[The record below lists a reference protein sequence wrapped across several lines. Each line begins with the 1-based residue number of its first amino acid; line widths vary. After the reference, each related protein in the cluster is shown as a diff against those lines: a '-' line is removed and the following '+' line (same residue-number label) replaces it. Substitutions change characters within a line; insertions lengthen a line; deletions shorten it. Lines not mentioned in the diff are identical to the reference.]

1 MSGYAALLENYL
13 EEEKYAND
21 TFAGIS
27 SCLESLTDF
36 VNEDVNFDMTISLT
50 EAETGDIK
58 EKDKKVSAAIKNG
71 ISKLIGKLE
80 AFIGKIGEAVKRFI
94 AKAKVTIAQKG
105 NEALR
110 KMISNNGYVIGKDIK
125 VRAIKVNGVKGAKVA
140 EGIYKA
146 VTDANNA
153 ISKEIISIQNAISD
167 GSTVSVNRNKEVI
180 DTLSTSFEKS
190 DATTL
195 ELISSAAKW
204 TVKKAYQ
211 EYVGQY
217 LDVVSNNIGKIDGQA
232 KESQKYCKEIIKV
245 LKKAENGSE
254 INSESIAAINGISS
268 DLMRLT
274 TGALNYSMSLL
285 TLATKNGAK
294 IALAAVDETGKAAA
308 GAVKAKAGEIKAKGQ
323 EVAGKVGVA
332 ANKASLKAKEIA
344 SSGKKETPA
353 EA

>member
-1 MSGYAALLENYL
+1 MSGYATLLENYL

-21 TFAGIS
+21 TFAGIA

-36 VNEDVNFDMTISLT
+36 VNEDVNFDMTISLI
-50 EAETGDIK
+50 EAESGDIK
-58 EKDKKVSAAIKNG
+58 EKDKKVSAARKNG
-71 ISKLIGKLE
+71 MGRLISKLE

-105 NEALR
+105 NEALK

-125 VRAIKVNGVKGAKVA
+125 VRAVKVNGVKGAKVA

-153 ISKEIISIQNAISD
+153 ISKEIVSIQSAIAN
-167 GSTVSVNRNKEVI
+167 GNTVSVNRNKEVI

-195 ELISSAAKW
+195 EMISSAKKLS
-204 TVKKAYQ
+204 VKDAYQ

-217 LDVVSNNIGKIDGQA
+217 LDVVSNNISKIDGQA
-232 KESQKYCKEIIKV
+232 KESQNNCKQIIKA

-254 INSESIAAINGISS
+254 INSESITAINGISS
-268 DLMRLT
+268 DLMRLA

-294 IALAAVDETGKAAA
+294 IALAAVDATGKAAA
-308 GAVKAKAGEIKAKGQ
+308 VATKNAANTAKDKAGEIKDNAKAKAQ
-323 EVAGKVGVA
+323 EVAGKIG
-332 ANKASLKAKEIA
+332 K
-344 SSGKKETPA
+344 GKKETPA

>member
-1 MSGYAALLENYL
+1 MSYAAMLENYL

-27 SCLESLTDF
+27 SCLESLTSF
-36 VNEDVNFDMTISLT
+36 VNEDVNFEMTISLT
-50 EAETGDIK
+50 EAESGDIK

-71 ISKLIGKLE
+71 ISKLISKLE
-80 AFIGKIGEAVKRFI
+80 AFIEKIGEAVKRFI

-105 NEALR
+105 NETLK
-110 KMISNNGYVIGKDIK
+110 KMLSNNGYVIGKDVK
-125 VRAIKVNGVKGAKVA
+125 VRAVKVNGVKGAKVA

-153 ISKEIISIQNAISD
+153 ISKEIISIQNAMSD
-167 GSTVSVNRNKEVI
+167 GKAVSVNRNKEVI
-180 DTLSTSFEKS
+180 DTLSTSLEKS

-195 ELISSAAKW
+195 ELISA
-204 TVKKAYQ
+204 VKKWSVKDAYQ

-217 LDVVSNNIGKIDGQA
+217 LDVVSNNISKIDGQA
-232 KESQKYCKEIIKV
+232 KESQKYCKEIIKT

-254 INSESIAAINGISS
+254 INAESIAAVNGISS
-268 DLMRLT
+268 DLMRLA

-294 IALAAVDETGKAAA
+294 IALAAVDATGKAAA
-308 GAVKAKAGEIKAKGQ
+308 VATKNAANTAKDKAGEIKDNAKAKAQ
-323 EVAGKVGVA
+323 EVAGKIG
-332 ANKASLKAKEIA
+332 K
-344 SSGKKETPA
+344 GKKETPA

>member
-1 MSGYAALLENYL
+1 MSGYATLLENYL

-71 ISKLIGKLE
+71 IGKLISKLE

-94 AKAKVTIAQKG
+94 AKAKVTIAQCG

-110 KMISNNGYVIGKDIK
+110 KMISNNEYIIGKDIK
-125 VRAIKVNGVKGAKVA
+125 VRALKVNGSKGDDVAKA
-140 EGIYKA
+140 IYQA

-153 ISKEIISIQNAISD
+153 ISKEIVSIQNAIAN
-167 GSTVSVNRNKEVI
+167 GNTVSVNRNKEVI

-217 LDVVSNNIGKIDGQA
+217 LDVVSNNISKIDGQA

-254 INSESIAAINGISS
+254 INSESITAINGISS
-268 DLMRLT
+268 DLMRLA

-294 IALAAVDETGKAAA
+294 IALAAVDATGKAAA
-308 GAVKAKAGEIKAKGQ
+308 GAVKAKAGEIKDNAKAKGQ
-323 EVAGKVGVA
+323 EVAGKIG
-332 ANKASLKAKEIA
+332 K
-344 SSGKKETPA
+344 GKKEIPA

>member
-1 MSGYAALLENYL
+1 MSSYAALLENYL
-13 EEEKYAND
+13 EEKKYAND
-21 TFAGIS
+21 TFASIA

-71 ISKLIGKLE
+71 ISKLISKLE

-94 AKAKVTIAQKG
+94 AKAKVTIAQQG

-110 KMISNNGYVIGKDIK
+110 KMISNNEYIVGKDIK
-125 VRAIKVNGVKGAKVA
+125 VRALKVNGAEGAEVA

-146 VTDANNA
+146 VTDANNDS
-153 ISKEIISIQNAISD
+153 SKEIISIQNAIAD
-167 GSTVSVNRNKEVI
+167 GNTVSVNRNKEVI

-195 ELISSAAKW
+195 ELISSAKKLS
-204 TVKKAYQ
+204 VKDAYQ

-217 LDVVSNNIGKIDGQA
+217 LDVVSNNISKIDGQA
-232 KESQKYCKEIIKV
+232 KESQKYCKEIIKA
-245 LKKAENGSE
+245 LKKAENGSK
-254 INSESIAAINGISS
+254 INSESIAAVNAISS
-268 DLMRLT
+268 DLMKLA
-274 TGALNYSMSLL
+274 TGALNYSMGLL

-294 IALAAVDETGKAAA
+294 RALAAVDATGKAAA
-308 GAVKAKAGEIKAKGQ
+308 NTAKGKAQ
-323 EVAGKVGVA
+323 EVAGK
-332 ANKASLKAKEIA
+332 LK
-344 SSGKKETPA
+344 KKNDAREEPVE

>member
-1 MSGYAALLENYL
+1 MSYAAMLENYL

-27 SCLESLTDF
+27 SCLESLTSF
-36 VNEDVNFDMTISLT
+36 VNEDVNFEMTISLT
-50 EAETGDIK
+50 EAESGDIK

-71 ISKLIGKLE
+71 INKLISKLE
-80 AFIGKIGEAVKRFI
+80 AFIEKIGEAVKRFI

-105 NEALR
+105 NETLK
-110 KMISNNGYVIGKDIK
+110 KMLSKNGYVIGKDVK
-125 VRAIKVNGVKGAKVA
+125 VRAVKVNGVKGAKVA

-153 ISKEIISIQNAISD
+153 ISKEIISIQNAMSD
-167 GSTVSVNRNKEVI
+167 GKAVSVNRNKEVI
-180 DTLSTSFEKS
+180 DTLSTSLEKS

-195 ELISSAAKW
+195 ELISA
-204 TVKKAYQ
+204 VKKWSVKDAYQ

-217 LDVVSNNIGKIDGQA
+217 LDVVSNNISKIDGQA
-232 KESQKYCKEIIKV
+232 KESQKYCKEIIKA
-245 LKKAENGSE
+245 LKKAENGSD
-254 INSESIAAINGISS
+254 INSESIVAVNGISS
-268 DLMRLT
+268 DLMRLA

-294 IALAAVDETGKAAA
+294 IALAAVDATGKAAA
-308 GAVKAKAGEIKAKGQ
+308 VATKNAANTAKDKVGEIKDNAKAKAQ
-323 EVAGKVGVA
+323 EVAGKIG
-332 ANKASLKAKEIA
+332 K
-344 SSGKKETPA
+344 GKKETPA

>member
-1 MSGYAALLENYL
+1 MSYAAMLENYL

-27 SCLESLTDF
+27 SCLESLTSF
-36 VNEDVNFDMTISLT
+36 VNEDVNFEMTISLT
-50 EAETGDIK
+50 EAESGNIK

-71 ISKLIGKLE
+71 ISKLISKLE
-80 AFIGKIGEAVKRFI
+80 AFIEKIGEAVKRFI

-105 NEALR
+105 NETLK
-110 KMISNNGYVIGKDIK
+110 KMLSNNGYVIGKDVK
-125 VRAIKVNGVKGAKVA
+125 VRAVKVNGVKGAKVA

-153 ISKEIISIQNAISD
+153 ISKEIISIQNAMSD
-167 GSTVSVNRNKEVI
+167 GKAVSVNRNKEVI
-180 DTLSTSFEKS
+180 DTLSTSLEKS

-195 ELISSAAKW
+195 ELISA
-204 TVKKAYQ
+204 VKKWSVKDAYQ

-217 LDVVSNNIGKIDGQA
+217 LDVVSNNISKIDGQA
-232 KESQKYCKEIIKV
+232 KESQKYCKEIIKT

-254 INSESIAAINGISS
+254 INAESIAAVNGISS
-268 DLMRLT
+268 DLMRLA

-294 IALAAVDETGKAAA
+294 IALAAVDATGKAAA
-308 GAVKAKAGEIKAKGQ
+308 VATKNAANTAKDKAGEIKDNAKAKAQ
-323 EVAGKVGVA
+323 EVAGKIG
-332 ANKASLKAKEIA
+332 KD
-344 SSGKKETPA
+344 KKETPA

>member
-1 MSGYAALLENYL
+1 MLENYL

-27 SCLESLTDF
+27 SCLESLTSF
-36 VNEDVNFDMTISLT
+36 VNEDVNFEMTISLT
-50 EAETGDIK
+50 EAESGNIK

-71 ISKLIGKLE
+71 ISKLISKLE
-80 AFIGKIGEAVKRFI
+80 AFIEKIGEAVKRFI

-105 NEALR
+105 NETLK
-110 KMISNNGYVIGKDIK
+110 KMLSNNGYVIGKDVK
-125 VRAIKVNGVKGAKVA
+125 VRAVKVNGVKGAKVA

-153 ISKEIISIQNAISD
+153 ISKEIISIQNAMSD
-167 GSTVSVNRNKEVI
+167 GKAVSVNRNKEVI
-180 DTLSTSFEKS
+180 DTLSTSLEKS

-195 ELISSAAKW
+195 ELISA
-204 TVKKAYQ
+204 VKKWSVKDAYQ

-217 LDVVSNNIGKIDGQA
+217 LDVVSNNISKIDGQA
-232 KESQKYCKEIIKV
+232 KESQKYCKEIIKT

-254 INSESIAAINGISS
+254 INAESIAAVNGISS
-268 DLMRLT
+268 DLMRLA

-294 IALAAVDETGKAAA
+294 IALAAVDATGKAAA
-308 GAVKAKAGEIKAKGQ
+308 VATKNAANTAKDKAGEIKDNAKAKAQ
-323 EVAGKVGVA
+323 EVAGKIG
-332 ANKASLKAKEIA
+332 KD
-344 SSGKKETPA
+344 KKETPA

>member
-21 TFAGIS
+21 TFAGIA

-50 EAETGDIK
+50 EAESGDIK
-58 EKDKKVSAAIKNG
+58 EKDKKVSVAIKNG
-71 ISKLIGKLE
+71 ITKLISKLE

-105 NEALR
+105 NEALK

-125 VRAIKVNGVKGAKVA
+125 VRAVKVNGVKGAKVA

-146 VTDANNA
+146 VKDANIA
-153 ISKEIISIQNAISD
+153 ISKEIVSIQNAIANGD
-167 GSTVSVNRNKEVI
+167 TVSVNRNKEVI

-190 DATTL
+190 DATSL
-195 ELISSAAKW
+195 ELISSASKQ
-204 TVKKAYQ
+204 TVSKAYQ

-217 LDVVSNNIGKIDGQA
+217 LDVVSNNISKIDGQA

-245 LKKAENGSE
+245 LKKAENGSK
-254 INSESIAAINGISS
+254 INSESIAAVNDISS
-268 DLMRLT
+268 DLMKLA
-274 TGALNYSMSLL
+274 TGALNYSMGLL

-294 IALAAVDETGKAAA
+294 IALAAVDATGKAAA
-308 GAVKAKAGEIKAKGQ
+308 GAVKGKAQ
-323 EVAGKVGVA
+323 EVAGK
-332 ANKASLKAKEIA
+332 LKKKDDAKE
-344 SSGKKETPA
+344 EPVE

>member
-1 MSGYAALLENYL
+1 MSYAAMLENYL

-27 SCLESLTDF
+27 SCLESLTSF
-36 VNEDVNFDMTISLT
+36 VNEDVNFEMTISLT
-50 EAETGDIK
+50 EAESGDIK

-71 ISKLIGKLE
+71 ISKLISKLE
-80 AFIGKIGEAVKRFI
+80 AFIEKIGEAVKRFI

-105 NEALR
+105 NETLK
-110 KMISNNGYVIGKDIK
+110 KMLSNNGYVIGKDVK
-125 VRAIKVNGVKGAKVA
+125 VRAVKVNGVKGAKVA

-153 ISKEIISIQNAISD
+153 ISKEIISIQNAMSD
-167 GSTVSVNRNKEVI
+167 GKAVSVNRNKEVI
-180 DTLSTSFEKS
+180 DTLSTSLEKS

-195 ELISSAAKW
+195 ELISA
-204 TVKKAYQ
+204 VKKWSVKDAYQ

-217 LDVVSNNIGKIDGQA
+217 LDVVSNNISKIDGQA
-232 KESQKYCKEIIKV
+232 KESQKYCKEIIKT

-254 INSESIAAINGISS
+254 INAESIAAVNGISS
-268 DLMRLT
+268 DLMRLA

-294 IALAAVDETGKAAA
+294 IALAAVDATGKAAA
-308 GAVKAKAGEIKAKGQ
+308 VATKNAANTAKDKAGEIKDNAKAKAQ
-323 EVAGKVGVA
+323 EVAGKFG
-332 ANKASLKAKEIA
+332 K
-344 SSGKKETPA
+344 GKKEEAPA

>member
-71 ISKLIGKLE
+71 ITKLIGKLE

-105 NEALR
+105 NEALK
-110 KMISNNGYVIGKDIK
+110 KMVSNNGYVIGKDIK

-195 ELISSAAKW
+195 ELISSAKKLS
-204 TVKKAYQ
+204 VKDAYQ

-217 LDVVSNNIGKIDGQA
+217 LDVVNNNISKIDGQA

-254 INSESIAAINGISS
+254 INSESIAAVNGISS
-268 DLMRLT
+268 DLMRLA

-294 IALAAVDETGKAAA
+294 IALAAVDATGKAAA
-308 GAVKAKAGEIKAKGQ
+308 VATKNAVNTAKDKAGEIKDNAKAKAQ
-323 EVAGKVGVA
+323 EVAGKIG
-332 ANKASLKAKEIA
+332 K
-344 SSGKKETPA
+344 GKKETPA
-353 EA
+353 EV

>member
-71 ISKLIGKLE
+71 IGKLIGKLE

-94 AKAKVTIAQKG
+94 AKAKVTIAQCG
-105 NEALR
+105 NEALK
-110 KMISNNGYVIGKDIK
+110 KMISNNEYIIGKDIK
-125 VRAIKVNGVKGAKVA
+125 VRAVKVNGVKGAEVA
-140 EGIYKA
+140 QGIYQA

-195 ELISSAAKW
+195 ELISSAKKES
-204 TVKKAYQ
+204 VKKAYQ

-217 LDVVSNNIGKIDGQA
+217 LDVVSHNISKIDGQA

-268 DLMRLT
+268 DLMRLA

-294 IALAAVDETGKAAA
+294 IALAAVDATGKAAA
-308 GAVKAKAGEIKAKGQ
+308 GAVKAKAGEIKDNAKAKGQ
-323 EVAGKVGVA
+323 EVAEKIGK
-332 ANKASLKAKEIA
+332 
-344 SSGKKETPA
+344 GKKETPV

>member
-1 MSGYAALLENYL
+1 MSSYAALLENYL

-71 ISKLIGKLE
+71 ITKLIGKLE

-105 NEALR
+105 NEALK

-125 VRAIKVNGVKGAKVA
+125 VRALKVNGVKGDKVA
-140 EGIYKA
+140 LGIYQA

-153 ISKEIISIQNAISD
+153 ISKEIVSIQNAIANGD
-167 GSTVSVNRNKEVI
+167 TVTVNRNKEVI

-195 ELISSAAKW
+195 ELISSAKKLS
-204 TVKKAYQ
+204 VKDAYQ

-217 LDVVSNNIGKIDGQA
+217 LDVVSNNISKIDGQA
-232 KESQKYCKEIIKV
+232 KESQKYCKEIIKA
-245 LKKAENGSE
+245 LKKVENGSE
-254 INSESIAAINGISS
+254 INSESIAAVNGISS
-268 DLMRLT
+268 DLMKLA

-285 TLATKNGAK
+285 TLATKNGAR
-294 IALAAVDETGKAAA
+294 IALAAVDATGKAAA
-308 GAVKAKAGEIKAKGQ
+308 NTAKDKAQ
-323 EVAGKVGVA
+323 EVAGK
-332 ANKASLKAKEIA
+332 LK
-344 SSGKKETPA
+344 KKDDVKDEPVE

>member
-1 MSGYAALLENYL
+1 MSSYAALLENYL

-71 ISKLIGKLE
+71 ITKLIGKLE

-105 NEALR
+105 NEALK
-110 KMISNNGYVIGKDIK
+110 KMISNNEYIVGKDIK
-125 VRAIKVNGVKGAKVA
+125 VRAVKVNGVKGAKVA

-153 ISKEIISIQNAISD
+153 ISREIVSIQSAIAN
-167 GSTVSVNRNKEVI
+167 GNTVSVNRNKEVM

-195 ELISSAAKW
+195 EMISSAKKLS
-204 TVKKAYQ
+204 VKDAYQ

-217 LDVVSNNIGKIDGQA
+217 LDVVSNNISKIDGQA

-245 LKKAENGSE
+245 LKKAENGSK
-254 INSESIAAINGISS
+254 INSESIAAVNGISS
-268 DLMRLT
+268 DLMKLA
-274 TGALNYSMSLL
+274 TGALNYSMGLL

-294 IALAAVDETGKAAA
+294 IALAAVDATGKAAA
-308 GAVKAKAGEIKAKGQ
+308 GVVKAKAGEIKDNAKAKGQ
-323 EVAGKVGVA
+323 EVAGK
-332 ANKASLKAKEIA
+332 LK
-344 SSGKKETPA
+344 KKDDAPVE

>member
-1 MSGYAALLENYL
+1 MSSYAALLENYL
-13 EEEKYAND
+13 EEKKYAND
-21 TFAGIS
+21 TFASIA

-71 ISKLIGKLE
+71 ISKLISKLE

-105 NEALR
+105 NEALK
-110 KMISNNGYVIGKDIK
+110 KMISNNEYIVGKDIK
-125 VRAIKVNGVKGAKVA
+125 VRALKVNGAEGAEVA

-146 VTDANNA
+146 VTDANNDS
-153 ISKEIISIQNAISD
+153 SKEIISIQNAIAD
-167 GSTVSVNRNKEVI
+167 GNTVSVNRNKEVI

-195 ELISSAAKW
+195 ELISSAKKLS
-204 TVKKAYQ
+204 VKDAYQ

-217 LDVVSNNIGKIDGQA
+217 LDVVSNNISKIDGQA
-232 KESQKYCKEIIKV
+232 KESQKYCKEIIKA
-245 LKKAENGSE
+245 LKKVENGSE

-268 DLMRLT
+268 DLMRLAI
-274 TGALNYSMSLL
+274 GALNYSMSLL

-294 IALAAVDETGKAAA
+294 IALAAVDATGKAAA
-308 GAVKAKAGEIKAKGQ
+308 TVVKSKAGEIKDNAKAKAQ
-323 EVAGKVGVA
+323 EVAGT
-332 ANKASLKAKEIA
+332 I
-344 SSGKKETPA
+344 GKGK
-353 EA
+353 